1 MEDKKIKPEVKAEK
15 PAEIKKEV
23 VSEQPVKKDEAKQKK
38 KLHEAVVNAKDS
50 PVSLKH
56 SIAICR
62 MIKGKQI
69 GKAQEILQKVARV
82 EVAVPMYGDEIPHRK
97 GMMSGRYPV
106 KASEQFIK
114 LLKNLAANAAVNG
127 LDISRT
133 MISIAKADTA
143 ARRRYHRKFKRFKR
157 THISLIAKEVLG
169 K

>member
-1 MEDKKIKPEVKAEK
+1 MEDKKIKPEIKTEK
-15 PAEIKKEV
+15 TEPKKEAA
-23 VSEQPVKKDEAKQKK
+23 SEQPVKKEEAKPKK
-38 KLHEAVVNAKDS
+38 KMNEAAVNAKDS

-62 MIKGKQI
+62 MIKGKNI
-69 GKAQEILQKVARV
+69 GKAQETLKQVALGKI
-82 EVAVPMYGDEIPHRK
+82 AVPMYGDEIPHRK

-106 KASEQFIK
+106 KAAEHFIK

-133 MISIAKADTA
+133 EIVIAKADTA
-143 ARRRYHRKFKRFKR
+143 ARRRYHRKFKRFKK
-157 THISLIAKEVLG
+157 THITLIAKESVE